1 MAEPSADIG
10 SKLQAWLE
18 GREVDALV
26 EVTGRA
32 TVGLSQDTWFV
43 RVTGADGAV
52 EGVLAAAH
60 ALLRA
65 AGDPHAGV
73 ALQAVA
79 GRLPAPAVLWHDAD
93 ADNPFGAPFL
103 VMERIAGMVPVGW
116 HDVPEPER
124 TALAEQ
130 AVDGAR
136 GAARRRPRP
145 AGLRGGRRRGRPTS
159 RSTCGGSS
167 ASRRCRR
174 SCPARC
180 GGSSATPRRP
190 RSRRSPTGTS
200 AWANMIVDGDRL
212 AGVLDWEMAGP
223 GDPLADLAWCS
234 IPLWEPSRVDEAA
247 LVRRYEQRTGA
258 PVDADRLHWH
268 RVLGYVRLAYYSL
281 SGTRAFDRGHSDDFR
296 LAALRLQLPVHLDRL
311 TAALAGEAVTT

>member
-1 MAEPSADIG
+1 MRSAASCATSRSSRPPARRATSSRSRSARPSAMATNPPRSSRCAASRRSSGRRSGPSTGPRPPVAEPSADIG

-52 EGVLAAAH
+52 EGVLRLPTPSSGPQAILTQA
-60 ALLRA
+60 
-65 AGDPHAGV
+65 V

-124 TALAEQ
+124 TVLAEQ
-130 AVDGAR
+130 AVDG
-136 GAARRRPRP
+136 
-145 AGLRGGRRRGRPTS
+145 
-159 RSTCGGSS
+159 
-167 ASRRCRR
+167 
-174 SCPARC
+174 
-180 GGSSATPRRP
+180 
-190 RSRRSPTGTS
+190 
-200 AWANMIVDGDRL
+200 
-212 AGVLDWEMAGP
+212 
-223 GDPLADLAWCS
+223 
-234 IPLWEPSRVDEAA
+234 
-247 LVRRYEQRTGA
+247 
-258 PVDADRLHWH
+258 
-268 RVLGYVRLAYYSL
+268 
-281 SGTRAFDRGHSDDFR
+281 
-296 LAALRLQLPVHLDRL
+296 LAALHAVDPAPLGSAAADARPTDLAFYLRRLERFAPLPPVL
-311 TAALAGEAVTT
+311 